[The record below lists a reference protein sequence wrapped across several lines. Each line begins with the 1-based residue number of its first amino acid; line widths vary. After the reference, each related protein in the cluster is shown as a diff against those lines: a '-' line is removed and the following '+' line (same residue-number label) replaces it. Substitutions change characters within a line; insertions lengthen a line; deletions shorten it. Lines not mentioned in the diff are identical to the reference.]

1 MVVWIIFFSLSI
13 GSLPPLTA
21 MLERFLQD
29 SVALT
34 VFVQYQSPVQERLGV
49 IFCQKSMRL
58 IRRYFYSSTDPSF
71 TSLAT
76 QDSPQAKVRSSL
88 LRHHD
93 NPRFPSLWV
102 LPPSLGLQ
110 AILMTLNRQF
120 FCCSYHLRVINSG
133 YFWSLK
139 NFFNF

>member
-1 MVVWIIFFSLSI
+1 MTAILVLFFSY
-13 GSLPPLTA
+13 
-21 MLERFLQD
+21 FQV
-29 SVALT
+29 SV
-34 VFVQYQSPVQERLGV
+34 VQYQSPVQERHEV
-49 IFCQKSMRL
+49 IFCLKSMRL

-110 AILMTLNRQF
+110 AILMTLKFSVFLSSSGDKFRILLVVKKIVKF
-120 FCCSYHLRVINSG
+120 FDTCNEIIFYH
-133 YFWSLK
+133 F
-139 NFFNF
+139 